1 MDFELTEEQQALVEL
16 VDRILADHCG
26 NERLAELEK
35 EARGGAIGSVHDAQ
49 AWRALATAG
58 AISALLPEPEGD
70 DSDDDGD
77 GASDGLGILG
87 LALLA
92 ERVGKYT
99 AYVPV
104 VAAVA
109 LGALP
114 LSRFGGHDDLL
125 AEIADGTKLVTAALE
140 EPGEPASLTTTAR
153 PADGGYVLD
162 GAKTMVPYGDL
173 ADSILIPAV
182 LDDEPALFLVPRSAL
197 TVTPLLATGR
207 QPYADLELDAVTVP
221 DSALLISG
229 AEALDRLRDLGSL
242 ALAAEASGVCA
253 EAVAMT
259 ARYTSARKQ
268 FGEPIASFQAVAQRA
283 ADAHIST
290 QVLRLTMLR
299 AAWLLD
305 DEDRTARSLADP
317 AASPAPRSEIS
328 AEVAIAKFHAGD
340 AGSRVLHAAQHLHG
354 GIGVDTDYPLHRY
367 FVRGQQIEQTL
378 GTATR
383 QLLRIGAHL
392 AE

>member
-1 MDFELTEEQQALVEL
+1 MDFELSEDQQALVEL

-35 EARGGAIGSVHDAQ
+35 EARGSGLGSVHDAQ
-49 AWRALATAG
+49 AWRALAAAG
-58 AISALLPEPEGD
+58 AISALLPGPECGD
-70 DSDDDGD
+70 
-77 GASDGLGILG
+77 LGVLG

-92 ERVGKYT
+92 ESAGRRT

-104 VAAVA
+104 VAAIA

-114 LSRFGGHDDLL
+114 LARFGGHDDLL
-125 AEIADGTKLVTAALE
+125 AEVAAGTKLVTAALE
-140 EPGEPASLTTTAR
+140 EPGEPASLTTVAR
-153 PADGGYVLD
+153 RSGDGYVLD

-173 ADSILIPAV
+173 ADSVLIPAAV
-182 LDDEPALFLVPRSAL
+182 DGEPSLFLVPRSAL
-197 TVTPLLATGR
+197 GVTPLLVTGL
-207 QPYADLELDAVTVP
+207 QPYADLELETAVVP
-221 DSALLISG
+221 ASALLAQG
-229 AEALDRLRDLGSL
+229 AEALDWLRDVGGL

-253 EAVAMT
+253 EAVRIT
-259 ARYTSARKQ
+259 ARYTSTRKQ

-283 ADAHIST
+283 ADAHINA

-305 DEDRTARSLADP
+305 DETRGGDTAS
-317 AASPAPRSEIS
+317 RSEIS
-328 AEVAIAKFHAGD
+328 AEVAVAKFHAGD

-354 GIGVDTDYPLHRY
+354 GIGVDTEYPLHRY
-367 FVRGQQIEQTL
+367 FVRGKQIEQTL

>member
-1 MDFELTEEQQALVEL
+1 MDFELTEDQAALVEL

-26 NERLAELEK
+26 NERLAGLEK
-35 EARGGAIGSVHDAQ
+35 EARGSGIGSVHDAQ
-49 AWRALATAG
+49 AWRALTAAG
-58 AISALLPEPEGD
+58 AVTALLP
-70 DSDDDGD
+70 DDG
-77 GASDGLGILG
+77 GLGVMG

-92 ERVGKYT
+92 EAVGKRT
-99 AYVPV
+99 AYVPI
-104 VAAVA
+104 VAAIA

-114 LSRFGGHDDLL
+114 LARFGGHGDLL
-125 AEIADGTKLVTAALE
+125 AEVADGTKLVTSALE
-140 EPGEPASLTTTAR
+140 EPGEPGSLTTTAR
-153 PADGGYVLD
+153 HDDSESASAYVLD
-162 GAKTMVPYGDL
+162 GAKIMVPYGDL
-173 ADSILIPAV
+173 ADSILIPAA
-182 LDDEPALFLVPRSAL
+182 LDDESALFLVPRSAL
-197 TVTPLLATGR
+197 VVTPLLTTGL
-207 QPYADLELDAVTVP
+207 QPYADLELDTVAVP
-221 DSALLISG
+221 ESALLARG
-229 AEALDRLRDLGSL
+229 AEALDWLRDLGDL
-242 ALAAEASGVCA
+242 TLAAEASGVCT

-259 ARYTSARKQ
+259 ARYTSTRKQ

-283 ADAHIST
+283 ADAHIDA

-305 DEDRTARSLADP
+305 DETRGGDTAA
-317 AASPAPRSEIS
+317 RSEIS

-367 FVRGQQIEQTL
+367 FVRGRQIEQTL

>member
-1 MDFELTEEQQALVEL
+1 MDFELTEDQAALVEL
-16 VDRILADHCG
+16 VERILADHCG
-26 NERLAELEK
+26 NERLAGLEK
-35 EARGGAIGSVHDAQ
+35 EARGSGIGSVHDAR
-49 AWRALATAG
+49 AWRALTAAG
-58 AISALLPEPEGD
+58 AVSALLPE
-70 DSDDDGD
+70 DGD
-77 GASDGLGILG
+77 LGIMG

-92 ERVGKYT
+92 EAVGRRT
-99 AYVPV
+99 AYVPI
-104 VAAVA
+104 VAAIA

-114 LSRFGGHDDLL
+114 LARFGGHDGLL
-125 AEIADGTKLVTAALE
+125 AEVAAGDKLVTSALE
-140 EPGEPASLTTTAR
+140 EPGEPDSLTTTAR
-153 PADGGYVLD
+153 HHESGSAYVLD

-173 ADSILIPAV
+173 ADVILIPAA
-182 LDDEPALFLVPRSAL
+182 LDDESALFLVPRSAL
-197 TVTPLLATGR
+197 TVTSLLTTGL

-221 DSALLISG
+221 GSALLARG
-229 AEALDRLRDLGSL
+229 AEALDRLRDLGDL
-242 ALAAEASGVCA
+242 ALAAEASGVCT

-259 ARYTSARKQ
+259 ARYTSTRKQ
-268 FGEPIASFQAVAQRA
+268 FGDPIASFQAVAQRA
-283 ADAHIST
+283 ADAHINA

-305 DEDRTARSLADP
+305 DETRGGDP
-317 AASPAPRSEIS
+317 ATRSEIS

-367 FVRGQQIEQTL
+367 FVRGRQIEQTL

>member
-1 MDFELTEEQQALVEL
+1 MDFELSEDQQALVEL

-35 EARGGAIGSVHDAQ
+35 EARGSGLGSVHDAQ
-49 AWRALATAG
+49 AWRALAAAG
-58 AISALLPEPEGD
+58 AISALLPGPEG
-70 DSDDDGD
+70 GD
-77 GASDGLGILG
+77 LGVLG

-92 ERVGKYT
+92 ESAGRRT

-104 VAAVA
+104 VAAIA

-114 LSRFGGHDDLL
+114 LARFGGHDDLL
-125 AEIADGTKLVTAALE
+125 AEVAAGTKLVTAALE
-140 EPGEPASLTTTAR
+140 EPGEPASLTTVAR
-153 PADGGYVLD
+153 RSGDGYVLD

-173 ADSILIPAV
+173 ADSVLIPAAV
-182 LDDEPALFLVPRSAL
+182 DGEPSLFLVPRSAL
-197 TVTPLLATGR
+197 GVTPLLVTGL
-207 QPYADLELDAVTVP
+207 QPYADLELETAVVP
-221 DSALLISG
+221 ASALLAQG
-229 AEALDRLRDLGSL
+229 AEALDWLRDVGGL

-253 EAVAMT
+253 EAVRIT
-259 ARYTSARKQ
+259 ARYTSTRKQ

-283 ADAHIST
+283 ADAHINA

-305 DEDRTARSLADP
+305 DETRGGDTAS
-317 AASPAPRSEIS
+317 RSEIS
-328 AEVAIAKFHAGD
+328 AEVAVAKFHAGD

-354 GIGVDTDYPLHRY
+354 GIGVDTEYPLHRY
-367 FVRGQQIEQTL
+367 FVRGKQIEQTL

>member
-1 MDFELTEEQQALVEL
+1 MDFELTEEQRALVDL

-26 NERLAELEK
+26 HERLAELEK
-35 EARGGAIGSVHDAQ
+35 DARGSGIGSVHDAQ
-49 AWRALATAG
+49 AWRALTAAG
-58 AISALLPEPEGD
+58 AVTALLPA
-70 DSDDDGD
+70 DGD
-77 GASDGLGILG
+77 LGIMG

-92 ERVGKYT
+92 EVGGKHT

-104 VAAVA
+104 VAAIA

-114 LSRFGGHDDLL
+114 LARFGGHEDLL
-125 AEIADGTKLVTAALE
+125 ADVASGAKLATAALE
-140 EPGEPASLTTTAR
+140 EPGEPDSLTTTAR
-153 PADGGYVLD
+153 RSEGDTFVLD

-173 ADSILIPAV
+173 ADVVLVPAA
-182 LDDEPALFLVPRSAL
+182 LDDAPALFVVPRSAL
-197 TVTPLLATGR
+197 KVTPLLATGR
-207 QPYADLELDAVTVP
+207 QPYAELELDAVTVP
-221 DSALLISG
+221 QEALLARG
-229 AEALDRLRDLGSL
+229 AEALDWLRDLGTI
-242 ALAAEASGVCA
+242 AYAAEASGVCT

-259 ARYTSARKQ
+259 ARYTSTRKQ

-283 ADAHIST
+283 ADAFISAEA
-290 QVLRLTMLR
+290 LRLCMLH
-299 AAWLLD
+299 AAWLMD
-305 DEDRTARSLADP
+305 DAARGGHSSTPAEASAD
-317 AASPAPRSEIS
+317 
-328 AEVAIAKFHAGD
+328 VAIAKFHAGD

>member
-1 MDFELTEEQQALVEL
+1 MDFELTEDQAALVEL
-16 VDRILADHCG
+16 VERILADHCG
-26 NERLAELEK
+26 NERLAGLEK
-35 EARGGAIGSVHDAQ
+35 EARGSGIGSVHDAR
-49 AWRALATAG
+49 AWRALTAAG
-58 AISALLPEPEGD
+58 AVSALLPE
-70 DSDDDGD
+70 DGD
-77 GASDGLGILG
+77 LGIMG

-92 ERVGKYT
+92 EAVGKRT
-99 AYVPV
+99 AYVPI
-104 VAAVA
+104 VAAIA

-114 LSRFGGHDDLL
+114 LARFGGHDGLL
-125 AEIADGTKLVTAALE
+125 AEVAAGDKLVTSALE
-140 EPGEPASLTTTAR
+140 EPGEPDSLTTTAR
-153 PADGGYVLD
+153 HHDSGSAYVLD

-173 ADSILIPAV
+173 ADVILIPAA
-182 LDDEPALFLVPRSAL
+182 LDDESALFLVPRSAL
-197 TVTPLLATGR
+197 TVTSLLTTGL
-207 QPYADLELDAVTVP
+207 QPYAHLELDAVTVP
-221 DSALLISG
+221 GSALLARG
-229 AEALDRLRDLGSL
+229 AEALDWLRDLGDL
-242 ALAAEASGVCA
+242 ALAAEASGVCT

-259 ARYTSARKQ
+259 ARYTSTRKQ
-268 FGEPIASFQAVAQRA
+268 FGDPIASFQAVAQRA
-283 ADAHIST
+283 ADAHINA

-305 DEDRTARSLADP
+305 DETRGGDP
-317 AASPAPRSEIS
+317 ATRSEIS

-367 FVRGQQIEQTL
+367 FVRGRQIEQTL

>member
-1 MDFELTEEQQALVEL
+1 MDFELTEDQAALVEL

-26 NERLAELEK
+26 NERLAGLEK
-35 EARGGAIGSVHDAQ
+35 EARGSGIGSVHDAQ
-49 AWRALATAG
+49 AWRALTAAG
-58 AISALLPEPEGD
+58 AVSALLPE
-70 DSDDDGD
+70 DGD
-77 GASDGLGILG
+77 LGVMG

-92 ERVGKYT
+92 EAVGKHT
-99 AYVPV
+99 AYVPL

-114 LSRFGGHDDLL
+114 LARFGGHDDLL
-125 AEIADGTKLVTAALE
+125 AEVAAGSKLVTSALE
-140 EPGEPASLTTTAR
+140 EPGEPDSPTTTAR
-153 PADGGYVLD
+153 HHDSAAVYVLD

-173 ADSILIPAV
+173 ADSVLIPAA
-182 LDDEPALFLVPRSAL
+182 LDDGSALFLVPRSAL
-197 TVTPLLATGR
+197 TVTSLLTTGR
-207 QPYADLELDAVTVP
+207 QPYADLELDAVAVP
-221 DSALLISG
+221 DSALLARG
-229 AEALDRLRDLGSL
+229 AEALEWLRDLGGL

-259 ARYTSARKQ
+259 ARYTSTRKQ

-283 ADAHIST
+283 ADAHIDA

-299 AAWLLD
+299 AGWLLD
-305 DEDRTARSLADP
+305 DETRGGDP
-317 AASPAPRSEIS
+317 AARSEIS

-367 FVRGQQIEQTL
+367 FVRGRQIEQTL

>member
-1 MDFELTEEQQALVEL
+1 MDFELTEDQRALVEL
-16 VDRILADHCG
+16 VDQILADHCG

-35 EARGGAIGSVHDAQ
+35 EARGSGIGSVHDAQ
-49 AWRALATAG
+49 AWRALAGAG
-58 AISALLPEPEGD
+58 AVAALLPDEGD
-70 DSDDDGD
+70 
-77 GASDGLGILG
+77 LGVMG

-92 ERVGKYT
+92 MAAGKRT
-99 AYVPV
+99 AYVPM
-104 VAAVA
+104 VAAIA

-114 LSRFGGHDDLL
+114 LARFGGHDDLL
-125 AEIADGTKLVTAALE
+125 ADVASGAKLVTAALE

-153 PADGGYVLD
+153 RVDGDGFVLD
-162 GAKTMVPYGDL
+162 GAKIMVPYGDL
-173 ADSILIPAV
+173 ADSILIPAS
-182 LDDEPALFLVPRSAL
+182 LGDSPALFLVPRSVL
-197 TVTPLLATGR
+197 EVTPLLATGR
-207 QPYADLELDAVTVP
+207 QPYADLELDAVAVP
-221 DSALLISG
+221 ESALLARG
-229 AEALDRLRDLGSL
+229 AEALDWVRDLGTV
-242 ALAAEASGVCA
+242 AYAAEASGVCT

-259 ARYTSARKQ
+259 ARYTSTRKQ

-283 ADAHIST
+283 ADAFISAEA
-290 QVLRLTMLR
+290 LRLCVLR
-299 AAWLLD
+299 AAWLMD
-305 DEDRTARSLADP
+305 DAARDGYG
-317 AASPAPRSEIS
+317 ASS
-328 AEVAIAKFHAGD
+328 AETSADIAIAKFHAGD

>member
-1 MDFELTEEQQALVEL
+1 MDFELSEDQQALVEL
-16 VDRILADHCG
+16 ADRILADHCG

-35 EARGGAIGSVHDAQ
+35 EARGSGLGSVHDAQ

-58 AISALLPEPEGD
+58 VISALLPEPEG
-70 DSDDDGD
+70 G
-77 GASDGLGILG
+77 GLGVLG

-92 ERVGKYT
+92 ESVGRRT
-99 AYVPV
+99 AYVPL
-104 VAAVA
+104 VAAIA

-114 LSRFGGHDDLL
+114 LARFGGQDDLL
-125 AEIADGTKLVTAALE
+125 AEVAAGTKLVTAALE
-140 EPGEPASLTTTAR
+140 EPGEPASLTTVAR
-153 PADGGYVLD
+153 RSGDTYVID

-173 ADSILIPAV
+173 ADSILIPATV
-182 LDDEPALFLVPRSAL
+182 EGESSLFLVPRSAL
-197 TVTPLLATGR
+197 DVTPLLVTGL
-207 QPYADLELDAVTVP
+207 QPYADLELEAVVVP
-221 DSALLISG
+221 ESALVVRD
-229 AEALDRLRDLGSL
+229 AEALDWLRDVGGL

-253 EAVAMT
+253 EAVGIT
-259 ARYTSARKQ
+259 ARYTSTRKQ

-283 ADAHIST
+283 ADAHISA

-305 DEDRTARSLADP
+305 DETRGGD
-317 AASPAPRSEIS
+317 PAPRSEVS
-328 AEVAIAKFHAGD
+328 AEVAVAKFHAGD

-367 FVRGQQIEQTL
+367 FVRGKQIEQTL

-383 QLLRIGAHL
+383 QLLRIGGHL

>member
-35 EARGGAIGSVHDAQ
+35 EARGGGVGSVHDAQ
-49 AWRALATAG
+49 AWRALTAAG
-58 AISALLPEPEGD
+58 AVGALLPEP
-70 DSDDDGD
+70 DG
-77 GASDGLGILG
+77 GGLGVLG

-92 ERVGKYT
+92 EQAGRYT

-104 VAAVA
+104 VAAIA

-114 LSRFGGHDDLL
+114 LARFGGHDELL
-125 AEIADGTKLVTAALE
+125 AEVADGTKLVTAALE

-153 PADGGYVLD
+153 RDGDRFVLD

-173 ADSILIPAV
+173 ADSVLIPAA
-182 LDDEPALFLVPRSAL
+182 LDGEPALFLVPRSAL
-197 TVTPLLATGR
+197 TVTPLLATGL
-207 QPYADLELDAVTVP
+207 QPYADLELEAAAVPEAALVARGADAV
-221 DSALLISG
+221 
-229 AEALDRLRDLGSL
+229 DRLRDLGDL
-242 ALAAEASGVCA
+242 ALAAEAAGVCA

-259 ARYTSARKQ
+259 ARYTSGRKQ

-283 ADAHIST
+283 ADAHINA

-305 DEDRTARSLADP
+305 DEARGGDP
-317 AASPAPRSEIS
+317 EPREEIS
-328 AEVAIAKFHAGD
+328 AEVAVAKFHAGD

>member
-1 MDFELTEEQQALVEL
+1 MDFELSEDQQALVEL

-35 EARGGAIGSVHDAQ
+35 EARGSGLGSVHDAQ
-49 AWRALATAG
+49 AWRALAAAG
-58 AISALLPEPEGD
+58 AISALLPGPEGAD
-70 DSDDDGD
+70 
-77 GASDGLGILG
+77 LGVLG

-92 ERVGKYT
+92 ESAGRRT

-104 VAAVA
+104 VAAIA

-114 LSRFGGHDDLL
+114 LARFGGHDDLL
-125 AEIADGTKLVTAALE
+125 AEVAAGTKLVTAALE
-140 EPGEPASLTTTAR
+140 EPGEPASLTTVAR
-153 PADGGYVLD
+153 RSGDGYVLD

-173 ADSILIPAV
+173 ADSVLIPAAV
-182 LDDEPALFLVPRSAL
+182 DGEPSLFLVPRSAL
-197 TVTPLLATGR
+197 GVTPLLVTGL
-207 QPYADLELDAVTVP
+207 QPYADLELETAVVP
-221 DSALLISG
+221 ASALLAQG
-229 AEALDRLRDLGSL
+229 AEALDWLRDVGGL

-253 EAVAMT
+253 EAVRIT
-259 ARYTSARKQ
+259 ARYTSTRKQ

-283 ADAHIST
+283 ADAHINA

-305 DEDRTARSLADP
+305 DETRGGDTAS
-317 AASPAPRSEIS
+317 RSEIS
-328 AEVAIAKFHAGD
+328 AEVAVAKFHAGD

-354 GIGVDTDYPLHRY
+354 GIGVDTEYPLHRY
-367 FVRGQQIEQTL
+367 FVRGKQIEQTL